1 MKAKADSQP
10 SNPSELAWENGFAAL
25 IQFKAR
31 EKHCRVPRGHQEGA
45 YNLGTWVIN
54 QRNRRGALSAQRR
67 QRLDAIGFNW
77 TLSRL
82 PRDSWENG
90 FAALEQFKAREK
102 HCRVPRKH
110 REGVYNLGTWVVN
123 QRNRR
128 DTLSVQRRRRLDAI
142 GFDWALLPA
151 RDSWET
157 GFAALKQFQSRE
169 GHCRVP
175 SGHEEGSFKL
185 GGWVHRQRSK
195 RKAMS
200 TACRRQLDAIK
211 FVWDPNEDAW
221 QGGFAALKQF
231 KAREKH
237 CRVPRVHQ
245 EGTYNLGTWV
255 VNQRNRRDTLSAQR
269 RQRLDAIG
277 FVWRL
282 T

>member
-1 MKAKADSQP
+1 VIGRASHSTVVVKSNRSDSDSGPDEFTQRKPSCAAMRVDADSQP
-10 SNPSELAWENGFAAL
+10 SNPRELAWENGFAAL
-25 IQFKAR
+25 KRFKAR
-31 EKHCRVPRGHQEGA
+31 EKNCRVPRVH
-45 YNLGTWVIN
+45 L
-54 QRNRRGALSAQRR
+54 
-67 QRLDAIGFNW
+67 
-77 TLSRL
+77 
-82 PRDSWENG
+82 
-90 FAALEQFKAREK
+90 
-102 HCRVPRKH
+102 
-110 REGVYNLGTWVVN
+110 EGVFNLGTWVVN

-128 DTLSVQRRRRLDAI
+128 GTLSVQRRQRLDAI
-142 GFDWALLPA
+142 GFDWTLMRA

-175 SGHEEGSFKL
+175 EGHKEGSVKL
-185 GGWVHRQRSK
+185 GSWVQAQRSK
-195 RKAMS
+195 RKGMS

-221 QGGFAALKQF
+221 RRGFAVLKQF

-237 CRVPRVHQ
+237 CRVPRGHL
-245 EGTYNLGTWV
+245 EGAYNLGTWV
-255 VNQRNRRDTLSAQR
+255 VNQRNRRDTLSVQR